1 MGELLRVLVLSAKSE
16 ALRLKQYFINISLY
30 FNYKLKG
37 LQMVVS
43 AKDLRFKI
51 SMLFDVLTKGE
62 DITITY
68 RGKPKAK
75 LVSYEENN
83 GDEKSGALFG
93 MWKDQEGGVDDLI
106 RSMRQGRNFAL

>member
-1 MGELLRVLVLSAKSE
+1 M
-16 ALRLKQYFINISLY
+16 I
-30 FNYKLKG
+30 
-37 LQMVVS
+37 VS

-75 LVSYEENN
+75 LISFEEPENN
-83 GDEKSGALFG
+83 EKSEALFG
-93 MWKDQEGGVDDLI
+93 IWEDQKNHVDEVV
-106 RSMRQGRNFAL
+106 RHMRQGRNFDL

>member
-1 MGELLRVLVLSAKSE
+1 MT
-16 ALRLKQYFINISLY
+16 
-30 FNYKLKG
+30 
-37 LQMVVS
+37 VS

-75 LVSYEENN
+75 LISFETQESE
-83 GDEKSGALFG
+83 EKSDSLFG
-93 MWKDQEGGVDDLI
+93 LWRDKNDDVDEMV
-106 RSMRQGRNFAL
+106 RSMRAGRSFDV

>member
-1 MGELLRVLVLSAKSE
+1 MT
-16 ALRLKQYFINISLY
+16 
-30 FNYKLKG
+30 
-37 LQMVVS
+37 VS

-75 LVSYEENN
+75 LISFESSQN
-83 GDEKSGALFG
+83 DTKDDALFG
-93 MWKDQEGGVDDLI
+93 IWKDREEDVNTFV
-106 RSMRQGRNFAL
+106 RNMRQGRNFDL

>member
-1 MGELLRVLVLSAKSE
+1 M
-16 ALRLKQYFINISLY
+16 
-30 FNYKLKG
+30 KG
-37 LQMVVS
+37 LDMVVS

-62 DITITY
+62 EITITY

-75 LVSYEENN
+75 LISFREPGN
-83 GDEKSGALFG
+83 DEKSDALFG
-93 MWKDQEGGVDDLI
+93 MWKDQESEVDDLV

>member
-1 MGELLRVLVLSAKSE
+1 MT
-16 ALRLKQYFINISLY
+16 
-30 FNYKLKG
+30 
-37 LQMVVS
+37 VS

-75 LVSYEENN
+75 LISFESSQSDTKN
-83 GDEKSGALFG
+83 DALFG
-93 MWKDQEGGVDDLI
+93 LWEDREDDVDDI
-106 RSMRQGRNFAL
+106 VRNMRQGRNFAL

>member
-1 MGELLRVLVLSAKSE
+1 M
-16 ALRLKQYFINISLY
+16 I
-30 FNYKLKG
+30 
-37 LQMVVS
+37 VS

-75 LVSYEENN
+75 LISFEESTSS
-83 GDEKSGALFG
+83 EKSDALFG
-93 MWKDQEGGVDDLI
+93 MWKDQESNVDDMV
-106 RSMRQGRNFAL
+106 RSIRQGRNFAL

>member
-1 MGELLRVLVLSAKSE
+1 MT
-16 ALRLKQYFINISLY
+16 
-30 FNYKLKG
+30 
-37 LQMVVS
+37 VS

-75 LVSYEENN
+75 LISFDESNNEEKN
-83 GDEKSGALFG
+83 DAIFG
-93 MWKDQEGGVDDLI
+93 MWKDQENDVDSMVRD
-106 RSMRQGRNFAL
+106 MRQGRNFAL